1 MQIKVKPYAYSPC
14 TLEIFTINGQEAD
27 AEDFGHLDG
36 YRSEYKSRTC
46 ICRHFIVEE
55 DKKEEAMK
63 KYHLTEEEYEEVCEE
78 LKEEYY
84 IKGCNTCRNDYDF
97 FRMRV

>member
-14 TLEIFTINGQEAD
+14 TLE
-27 AEDFGHLDG
+27 
-36 YRSEYKSRTC
+36 
-46 ICRHFIVEE
+46 
-55 DKKEEAMK
+55 
-63 KYHLTEEEYEEVCEE
+63 YHLTEEEYEEVCEE